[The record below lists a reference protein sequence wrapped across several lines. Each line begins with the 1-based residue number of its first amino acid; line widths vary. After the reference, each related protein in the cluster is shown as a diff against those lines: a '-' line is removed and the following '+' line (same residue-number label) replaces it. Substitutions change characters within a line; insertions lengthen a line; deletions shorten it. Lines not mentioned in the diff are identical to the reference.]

1 MTCPRCSFRVT
12 AQGDAATPALTAD
25 IQTFSRTCPLT
36 GDLPG
41 SMAEQPFNCPELL
54 KAFIGF
60 ALSLIALAVI
70 WAIIWTALRY

>member
-1 MTCPRCSFRVT
+1 MNP
-12 AQGDAATPALTAD
+12 
-25 IQTFSRTCPLT
+25 
-36 GDLPG
+36 
-41 SMAEQPFNCPELL
+41 LL